1 MKARKDA
8 RKALASDVSRANVP
22 PSTPLKK
29 DPGTSTEDAR
39 AKLAAALKIFE
50 PRTSIKT
57 KTKQSTAR
65 DVEPWELNG
74 EVTEQYLAATE
85 KEGMVDQELLDLVW
99 EFGAKL

>member
-29 DPGTSTEDAR
+29 DPGTSTDAH

-50 PRTSIKT
+50 PRTTSAKT
-57 KTKQSTAR
+57 KVKQSVAW
-65 DVEPWELNG
+65 DVEAWDAEK
-74 EVTEQYLAATE
+74 EEFLATDE

-99 EFGAKL
+99 EFDAKL